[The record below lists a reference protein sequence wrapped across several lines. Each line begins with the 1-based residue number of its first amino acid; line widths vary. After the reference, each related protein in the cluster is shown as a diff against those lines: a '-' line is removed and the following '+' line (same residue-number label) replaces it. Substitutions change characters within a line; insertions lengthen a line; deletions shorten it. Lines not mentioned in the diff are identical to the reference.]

1 MTYKITINNVVES
14 STILILHWINYLLN
28 WINYSFEHD

>member
-1 MTYKITINNVVES
+1 MTYKISINNVVES

-28 WINYSFEHD
+28 WINYIFERD